1 MFAEAGWQKDRRL
14 KLATANERE
23 NLARMIASDIS
34 NALKIGVDVIVFSDA
49 EKLEELRKLAE
60 KKTALDWDIFIY
72 NWSGQTTDAP
82 PLELHYHFVGANGAL
97 RAGKPIAEFEK
108 MYDEFTE
115 QTNILMQAKMAYDL
129 DKFVYDE
136 ALALFMCSP
145 QALYAVNKSVDFT
158 PYAITFELAD
168 CSVNSKH
175 WSRQTKD
182 SD

>member
-72 NWSGQTTDAP
+72 NWSRAD
-82 PLELHYHFVGANGAL
+82 GAKSPG
-97 RAGKPIAEFEK
+97 RAHNCA
-108 MYDEFTE
+108 
-115 QTNILMQAKMAYDL
+115 
-129 DKFVYDE
+129 
-136 ALALFMCSP
+136 S
-145 QALYAVNKSVDFT
+145 
-158 PYAITFELAD
+158 
-168 CSVNSKH
+168 
-175 WSRQTKD
+175 
-182 SD
+182 